1 MRVEHDTDNDVA
13 YVYLVEEIAPGE
25 AKTQI
30 LVEHPALRGEVI
42 LDLDEYGRLLGVEVI
57 GASAVLSPE
66 TLAESEEEGTPY
78 EG

>member
-1 MRVEHDTDNDVA
+1 MRVEHDRENDVA

-30 LVEHPALRGEVI
+30 LVEDPELRGEVI
-42 LDLDEYGRLLGVEVI
+42 LDLDEHGRLLGIEVI
-57 GASAVLSPE
+57 GASAILSPE
-66 TLAESEEEGTPY
+66 TLTGSEEEGTPY